1 MNFFFCINS
10 NVDKQFLFIVSL
22 CRFDSVLHILPAF
35 IWVHFYKLS
44 VNYFSEISLLFLW
57 HFFLLLRSFLFQF
70 FPTIKFIHGFIMSLN
85 SNEKFFCF
93 SRLKL
98 EKLTISILLS
108 CVSIYFLT
116 KCNERILNEKNICQL
131 NKAVLIIKKNFF
143 IEFSN
148 SISLC
153 CI

>member
-1 MNFFFCINS
+1 MWTNNFCSLWVYVDLTRFCIYCQHLFECIFIS
-10 NVDKQFLFIVSL
+10 SLSTIFQKFLSYSCDIF
-22 CRFDSVLHILPAF
+22 
-35 IWVHFYKLS
+35 
-44 VNYFSEISLLFLW
+44 FL
-57 HFFLLLRSFLFQF
+57 LLLRSFLFQF

-131 NKAVLIIKKNFF
+131 NKAVLIIKKTF
-143 IEFSN
+143 
-148 SISLC
+148 L
-153 CI
+153 